1 MTAVGMWIPLDEYLS
16 GWPENLF
23 PKPDLSALAVVGH
36 ETRIVGGVSTSVLYL
51 ELDADL
57 TLALPGVDVIT
68 AELLAAGFTVEV
80 DWTGPFRVRVLD
92 LGADLVIA
100 TPFLVPVA
108 DESGTWVPQ
117 RDADGNPLPVRIG
130 FTAGVVELDDTGGL
144 TFSSDVSLSL
154 PPVQLGDTGFVV
166 EVTGARP
173 SFTGEVPPPDT
184 AVLGFRGLLFDHA
197 ALYLPDGLDLA
208 NIAPDSIEVVDGAIG
223 TGGFSGAFT
232 GTWTTTWTDGVPTGD
247 GAGSLL
253 GFGFGLASLE
263 LQIQQDAVT
272 AAALS
277 GTLAVPFFDQVLTVA
292 VGIDAAGTFTATV
305 TGTPDSP
312 PPPAAGGA
320 PAAPATPAIATLE
333 IPGVARIRVDGLGLV
348 RDDDG
353 TGLLL
358 SGELDLLAGAPAIS
372 WPTISVADLRIDSDG
387 RVQIPGGW
395 LDFSQPLAVNLF
407 GFGLEITRI
416 GFGTDDDG
424 RRWVG
429 LDGAIRLTELL
440 AAGASVRGL
449 RVSWY
454 PDDPG
459 WAPEITL
466 DGVGVDFS
474 VPGAVTFGGEVALTT
489 DPSTG
494 AKLFTGELKLA
505 LDPLDVGIDAG
516 ITVGRLEPD
525 VFAFVHIGVGI
536 PIPLGATGTALYG
549 MEGLLALNMAPLVAD
564 GPWPRDADEPLVRR
578 GDWYGW
584 YKKVPPAFSI
594 TDPAKWAPSPGAWA
608 IGAGVSIGTLPDAG
622 FTVNTNALLVA
633 ILPGPVLL
641 LQGTADLL
649 TAPPALGG
657 AQQEGT
663 LSLLAALDGR
673 AATLKLGIDAA
684 WSLPRV
690 IDIAATTEAFFDFD
704 RPEAWHLWIGRDEPS
719 SARIRADV
727 LALFHAETWLMLS
740 AAGIDTGLSV
750 SWGDRWRFG
759 PVQVELAGW
768 FSAAAALTRRPAQ
781 LTGDLHLGGT
791 AGISVGPFGLGLAV
805 RARLDG
811 RSPSPY
817 RVSGLVAV
825 SVELPPPLKDL
836 DVELGLTW
844 EQQAVPTVDD
854 PWDSAVVTHPLCT
867 ESWSPVVDAAD
878 TGEPAAD
885 APLVPLDAGVLVTFA
900 QPMGELTPMSD
911 NPPAPAP
918 VTAIGDYVADY
929 TITTMSLSRRRRGEP
944 DTGWQDVTASA
955 FGTWTPDAGDAGSRL
970 QLMSRSP
977 FAFTRFSSR
986 RWVDGFLAADP
997 DWPCRPQPPLEPVCL
1012 TWADRAIRTVMP
1024 AMWEQDGAVL
1034 STDARLVVFDGPGPS
1049 RVLRLGPADDDDGQG
1064 TAGRLWVALPEPA
1077 SVVTA
1082 LVYAPEGNPI
1092 LLSGWT
1098 GYDIVDEDLQVAGIG
1113 VLTVSGDALDAVT
1126 LDWPREESEL
1136 AALCWTPAATDA
1148 ARAAWADRDS
1158 RLTTAATRW
1167 SDVQP
1172 IFEPDC
1178 HYLLEIATRARLT
1191 AEDGTVVQD
1200 VAGTHTVQ
1208 FQTGGPPAI
1217 QPDRLTPPPPPATDF
1232 PYGGPLADLAPYLL
1246 HTVPDRGAAPVFRS
1260 YDLGCTFVASYV
1272 PQFYGGDLRVRVF
1285 GDDGRPVTDGAG
1297 TEIVLDCASEQA
1309 STTTVTVPDAAWL
1322 ARLDAC
1328 AGLPQPIRGDEILRA
1343 DLPADATLPPR
1354 QVLTA
1359 RLEGTR
1365 PLFTDPFTDLA
1376 AFDQQSLRS
1385 GTAVTTCGAA
1395 GGIATIARPRGNPDT
1410 VVALAGDPSTAGS
1423 TVACTATPGG
1433 DGVFGLVAGHE
1444 SPNHW
1449 VALELTVGGGRKLIS
1464 VTPAGPFGV
1473 ERVLWQDN
1481 GTVHSGVGYVLS
1493 LTRADGS
1500 ITARIDDFEVT
1511 VSGAAG
1517 QGRFGLLSGIPAPD
1531 GCAFADLLVCSA
1543 PAVIAYSWRFTT
1555 SAYPGLPELL
1565 ATFGGRPWPA
1575 AATVDTGRLA
1585 AEADAGATRL
1595 AAATAEVT
1603 AARAELA
1610 AAGVVDLPALI
1621 TDTLDAVH
1629 RGQAV
1634 SGEVYENLST
1644 ALGLGYRPSPPL
1656 VEILTAVA
1664 GADTV
1669 ALVLD
1674 LPEPLPPERMSWS
1687 LTPIGPH
1694 PARPV
1699 DDALLAWSADGAHAV
1714 LVRQGGRPL
1723 PSGEWSLTLELTLDL
1738 GAERAAWT
1746 RRHSTAAETA
1756 TLRFTLT

>member
-1 MTAVGMWIPLDEYLS
+1 MTAVGMWIPLDEYLT

-36 ETRIVGGVSTSVLYL
+36 ETRIVGAVSTSVLSL

-57 TLALPGVDVIT
+57 TLALPGVDIIT
-68 AELLAAGFTVEV
+68 MELLAAGFTVEV
-80 DWTGPFRVRVLD
+80 DWTGPFRIRVLD

-144 TFSSDVSLSL
+144 TFSADVSLSL
-154 PPVQLGDTGFVV
+154 PPVQLGDTGFVI

-184 AVLGFRGLLFDHA
+184 AVLGFRGLLFDRA
-197 ALYLPDGLDLA
+197 ALHFPDGVDLA

-232 GTWTTTWTDGVPTGD
+232 GTWTTTWTDGVPSGD

-263 LQIQQDAVT
+263 LQLQQDAVT

-277 GTLAVPFFDQVLTVA
+277 GTLAVPFFDQVLDVA

-305 TGTPDSP
+305 TGAPDAP
-312 PPPAAGGA
+312 PPPGAA

-333 IPGVARIRVDGLGLV
+333 IPGVARFRVDGLGLV

-353 TGLLL
+353 TGLLI
-358 SGELDLLAGAPAIS
+358 SGELDLLAGAPAVT
-372 WPTISVADLRIDSDG
+372 WPTISVADLRIDPEG
-387 RVQIPGGW
+387 GVHLPGGW
-395 LDFSQPLAVNLF
+395 LDFPAPLAVNLF
-407 GFGLEITRI
+407 GFGMEITRI

-449 RVSWY
+449 RVTWY
-454 PDDPG
+454 PDG
-459 WAPEITL
+459 GAPEITL

-474 VPGAVTFGGEVALTT
+474 VPGAVTFGGEVALAT
-489 DPSTG
+489 DPATG
-494 AKLFTGELKLA
+494 AKLFTGALKLA
-505 LDPLDVGIDAG
+505 LDPLDLGIDAG
-516 ITVGRLEPD
+516 ITVGRQEPD

-584 YKKVPPAFSI
+584 YKQIPPEFSI
-594 TDPAKWAPSPGAWA
+594 TEPAKWTPAPGAWA

-622 FTVNTNALLVA
+622 YTVNTNALLVA

-649 TAPPALGG
+649 TVPPALGG

-684 WSLPRV
+684 WSLGQV
-690 IDIAATTEAFFDFD
+690 LDIAATTEAFFDFD
-704 RPEAWHLWIGRDEPS
+704 RPAAWHLWIGRDEPA

-727 LALFHAETWLMLS
+727 LSLFHADTWLMLS
-740 AAGIDTGLSV
+740 DAGIDTGLSV

-768 FSAAAALTRRPAQ
+768 ISAAAALTRRPAQ

-791 AGISVGPFGLGLAV
+791 AGISVGPFGLGMAV

-817 RVSGLVAV
+817 RVSGRVAV

-836 DVELGLTW
+836 DVELDLTW
-844 EQQAVPTVDD
+844 EQQAAPEVDD
-854 PWDSAVVTHPLCT
+854 PWDSVVVTHPLCT

-885 APLVPLDAGVLVTFA
+885 APLVPLDAGVLVAFA

-911 NPPAPAP
+911 NPPAPPP
-918 VTAIGDYVADY
+918 VTAIGDYAADY
-929 TITTMSLSRRRRGEP
+929 TITTMRLSRRRRSVP
-944 DTGWQDVTASA
+944 DTGWQDVTATA
-955 FGTWTPDAGDAGSRL
+955 FGTWTPDADGAGSRL

-977 FAFTRFSSR
+977 FAFTRFSSL
-986 RWVDGFLAADP
+986 RWVDGFLAADS
-997 DWPCRPQPPLEPVCL
+997 DWPCQPRPPLDAVCL
-1012 TWADRAIRTVMP
+1012 TWADRPVGSVMP
-1024 AMWEQDGAVL
+1024 SLWEQEGAVL
-1034 STDARLVVFDGPGPS
+1034 STNAFMDVFDGPGPS
-1049 RVLRLGPADDDDGQG
+1049 RDLRLGPAEVDGQSIP
-1064 TAGRLWVALPEPA
+1064 GRLWVTLPEPA
-1077 SVVTA
+1077 TVVTA
-1082 LVYAPEGNPI
+1082 LVYSPQGNPVQ
-1092 LLSGWT
+1092 LRGWT
-1098 GYDIVDEDLQVAGIG
+1098 GYEVVDQDLHVVGIG
-1113 VLTVSGDALDAVT
+1113 VLTVSGESLDAVT
-1126 LDWPREESEL
+1126 LDWPREEAEL
-1136 AALCWTPAATDA
+1136 ASLCWIPAAANA
-1148 ARAAWADRDS
+1148 ARAAWTDRGS
-1158 RLTTAATRW
+1158 RLTTAAERW
-1167 SDVQP
+1167 SDEQP

-1178 HYLLEIATRARLT
+1178 HYLLEIGTRARLT
-1191 AEDGTVVQD
+1191 AEDGTVVQE
-1200 VAGTHTVQ
+1200 VEGTHTVQ

-1217 QPDRLTPPPPPATDF
+1217 DLPAE
-1232 PYGGPLADLAPYLL
+1232 GPLADLTPYLL
-1246 HTVPDRGAAPVFRS
+1246 RTVPDRAAAPVFRS
-1260 YDLGCTFVASYV
+1260 YDLGCTFVASCV

-1285 GDDGRPVTDGAG
+1285 DDGRPVTDDTGA
-1297 TEIVLDCASEQA
+1297 ELALDCAWTQA
-1309 STTTVTVPDAAWL
+1309 ATTTVSGPDAAWL

-1328 AGLPQPIRGDEILRA
+1328 AGLPQPIRGDDILRA
-1343 DLPADATLPPR
+1343 DLPSGATLPPR
-1354 QVLTA
+1354 RALTA

-1365 PLFTDPFTDLA
+1365 PLFTDAFTDLA
-1376 AFDQQSLRS
+1376 AFDQQELRS
-1385 GTAVTTCGAA
+1385 GTSVTTCTAA
-1395 GGIATIARPRGNPDT
+1395 GGIATIARPRGKPDA
-1410 VVALAGDPSTAGS
+1410 VVALAGDPDTMGC
-1423 TVACTATPGG
+1423 TIACTAGPRGTGS
-1433 DGVFGLVAGHE
+1433 FGLVAGHE
-1444 SPNHW
+1444 APDHW
-1449 VALELTVGGGRKLIS
+1449 VALELTVGGGRRLIS
-1464 VTPAGPFGV
+1464 ARPHTV
-1473 ERVLWQDN
+1473 ERLLWQDDATVQN
-1481 GTVHSGVGYVLS
+1481 GATYALS
-1493 LTRADGS
+1493 LTCADDT

-1511 VSGAAG
+1511 VSAPTSA
-1517 QGRFGLLSGIPAPD
+1517 GRFGLLSRIPAPD
-1531 GCAFADLLVCSA
+1531 GCAFADLLERSA
-1543 PAVIAYSWRFTT
+1543 PSSTVYSWRFTT

-1565 ATFGGRPWPA
+1565 ATFTGHPWPA
-1575 AATVDTGRLA
+1575 QASVDTAKLA
-1585 AEADAGATRL
+1585 VEADAGAMRL
-1595 AAATAEVT
+1595 AAAGAEVT
-1603 AARAELA
+1603 AARADLA
-1610 AAGVVDLPALI
+1610 AADVVDLQTLI
-1621 TDTLDAVH
+1621 ADSLDAVARQH
-1629 RGQAV
+1629 TV
-1634 SGEVYENLST
+1634 DDEVYQALSG
-1644 ALGLGYRPSPPL
+1644 ALGLGYRPAPPV
-1656 VEILTAVA
+1656 VEILTVA
-1664 GADTV
+1664 AGSDTV
-1669 ALVLD
+1669 ALILD
-1674 LPEPLPPERMSWS
+1674 LPEPLPRERMSWA
-1687 LTPIGPH
+1687 LTPMGPH
-1694 PARPV
+1694 PSPPL
-1699 DDALLAWSADGAHAV
+1699 DDALVAWSADGAHA
-1714 LVRQGGRPL
+1714 LLARPGGRPV
-1723 PSGEWSLTLELTLDL
+1723 PPGEWSLTLELALDL
-1738 GAERAAWT
+1738 GPERAVWS
-1746 RRHSTAAETA
+1746 RQDSTAPETA
-1756 TLRFTLT
+1756 TLRFTLP